1 MAANAAFSLP
11 RAYAST
17 TAYPSYV
24 TIYQQHVGD
33 QSDAVRG
40 GAMNGSRRAFLAA
53 TGAAV
58 ATGIGGQPAGANAN
72 ASSRTTDGLAV
83 SGSAPVLADVLRR
96 FEREQSGVSVS
107 TVDGGFDRFLEGGTD
122 VHHATRPMTA
132 DERDRARENGVEFDI
147 AGLPLGGVAALG
159 RDEGWCRCL
168 PDRGRDAFEGKDTV
182 EVWSELPGE
191 VPDDVEPADLPDRK
205 TDVIVRGT
213 RPHQYAVGYGG
224 VGLYEAA
231 SGAFAPFDEHRER
244 LTPAV
249 RLEFAYV
256 DRTALEREPV
266 AALVRSQEAAA
277 NGVEHFPIP
286 EPGA

>member
-1 MAANAAFSLP
+1 
-11 RAYAST
+11 
-17 TAYPSYV
+17 
-24 TIYQQHVGD
+24 
-33 QSDAVRG
+33 
-40 GAMNGSRRAFLAA
+40 MNGSRRAFLAA

-58 ATGIGGQPAGANAN
+58 ATGIGGHPAGATANTNAG
-72 ASSRTTDGLAV
+72 SRAVGEVTV
-83 SGSAPVLADVLRR
+83 SGSTPAFADVLGR
-96 FEREQSGVSVS
+96 FDRERSEVAVS
-107 TVDGGFDRFLEGGTD
+107 TVDGGFDRFVEGGAD

-132 DERDRARENGVEFDI
+132 DGRERASENGVEFDV

-168 PDRGRDAFEGKDTV
+168 PDRGHDAFEGTGAV
-182 EVWSELPGE
+182 EVWSEIPGE
-191 VPDDVEPADLPDRK
+191 VPDDVEPADLPDGK
-205 TDVIVRGT
+205 TDVVVRGT
-213 RPHQYAVGYGG
+213 RPHQYAVGHGG

-231 SGAFAPFDEHRER
+231 SGAFAPFDGHRER

-256 DRTALEREPV
+256 DRAALKREPV

-277 NGVEHFPIP
+277 AVEHFPVL